1 MNGWVMETDEKAE
14 DEFWL
19 GQPAFGS
26 ALDLNAGATII
37 MMMMKAGGGEGGGGM
52 LDSDI

>member
-19 GQPAFGS
+19 GLPAFGS
-26 ALDLNAGATII
+26 ALDSNAGPTII
-37 MMMMKAGGGEGGGGM
+37 MMMMKKKKGET

>member
-19 GQPAFGS
+19 GQPAFGW
-26 ALDLNAGATII
+26 ALASNAGPTII
-37 MMMMKAGGGEGGGGM
+37 VMMMMKKEKGET